1 MRIAFLTHE
10 PFYPPSGGGSAEALY
25 LVRELVRRGHQIHV
39 FCPDFPN
46 SGEAD
51 RRFCCQF
58 HLFKD
63 WPMGRYARWRNMK
76 YLLYPRRLERLVAQ
90 TSLGSVGH
98 PPVAFDLLLAQHTIS
113 AVAAGRLRSRLQT
126 PVILN
131 YLDFLT
137 GFMET
142 WSPWAM
148 PRPVVRALTR
158 FELSLPSRY
167 QVEGVMTVSHPLAD
181 RLAAAGYDGDKIHP
195 ILYGFDSERFQPMA
209 MSPPAEDA
217 PPLVVMHGS
226 FDKHHLGPIAIDML
240 AEVWNQRREVRFR
253 FIGRITDALRAFV
266 HRVRQR
272 CPGIQIE
279 LPGFIPYENISG
291 YLVEADVGIIP
302 YEESNGTHCAFVA
315 KAVEYLGCGIP
326 VASTPLENL
335 TRYFADEPAVKFGR
349 FDGRSLAKV
358 VLEWLDRPRKER
370 MNLGVQASRRVAR
383 ELDWSTITQNAASF
397 IESAGG
403 GKQSNSR

>member
-25 LVRELVRRGHQIHV
+25 LVRELVRRGHQIYV

-46 SGEAD
+46 SGEAEQ
-51 RRFCCQF
+51 RFGCRF

-63 WPMGRYARWRNMK
+63 WPMGRYARWRTIK
-76 YLLYPRRLERLVAQ
+76 YLFFPHRLERLVERICHGSAAQ
-90 TSLGSVGH
+90 
-98 PPVAFDLLLAQHTIS
+98 PPVTFDLLLAQHTIS

-126 PVILN
+126 PVVFN

-142 WSPWAM
+142 WSAWAM

-181 RLAAAGYDGDKIHP
+181 RLVAAGYDRKKVHP
-195 ILYGFDSERFQPMA
+195 ILYGFDAERFRPLTMA
-209 MSPPAEDA
+209 APTKNA

-226 FDKHHLGPIAIDML
+226 FDKHHLGPIAIEML
-240 AEVWNQRREVRFR
+240 QEVWKQRPEVRFR
-253 FIGRITDALRAFV
+253 FIGRITQALRAFV
-266 HRVRQR
+266 DRVQQQ
-272 CPGIQIE
+272 CPGVLIE
-279 LPGFIPYENISG
+279 LPGFIPYETIAE
-291 YLVEADVGIIP
+291 YLVDADVGLIP

-335 TRYFADEPAVKFGR
+335 TRYFADEPAVAFGQ
-349 FDGRSLAKV
+349 FDGRSLAKT
-358 VLEWLDRPRKER
+358 VLEWLNRPRDER
-370 MNLGVQASRRVAR
+370 RDVGARASRRVAR
-383 ELDWSTITQNAASF
+383 ELDWSTITANAASF
-397 IESAGG
+397 IESAGVS
-403 GKQSNSR
+403 KQSNAG